1 MERESLLFLCC
12 TEKQLSENPVVQDKE
27 AMKKIIFFALHFHS
41 DRYSVFA
48 WTRFVPVNESKRL
61 YVEGQTVNN
70 SFFGEAR

>member
-1 MERESLLFLCC
+1 M
-12 TEKQLSENPVVQDKE
+12 VQDKE